1 MLHCEKC
8 GVNVAGKREICP
20 LCQGRLSG
28 NPCQESFPLV
38 PTIYLQFHLLFRIL
52 LFVSVAFS
60 IIAVAVNL
68 ILEQT
73 GWWSLIVV
81 GGIASMWLSL
91 SLAIRKRKNI
101 PKTIVYQVI
110 LISLICIVWDFLTQ
124 WSGWS
129 IDYVVP
135 ILFLSG
141 IAAMAVLT
149 KVLSWE
155 IENIIIYL
163 CIDALFG
170 IVPIIFYFTRTLH
183 VAIPS
188 VLCVTGCVLSLAFL
202 CIFKGDSIW
211 AEFKRRMNF

>member
-1 MLHCEKC
+1 MLHCDKC
-8 GVNVAGKREICP
+8 SVDVGGKRDICP

-28 NPCQESFPLV
+28 EASRESFPLV
-38 PTIYLQFHLLFRIL
+38 PTIYRQFHLLFKIL
-52 LFVSVAFS
+52 LFVSVTFG
-60 IIAVAVNL
+60 IIAIAINL
-68 ILEQT
+68 ILEDT

-81 GGIASMWLSL
+81 GGTLSMWLSL

-101 PKTIVYQVI
+101 PKTIVYQVV
-110 LISLICIVWDFLTQ
+110 LLSLICIVWDFLTV
-124 WSGWS
+124 WNGWS
-129 IDYVVP
+129 IDYVIP

-170 IVPIIFYFTRTLH
+170 IVPIIFYFTHILG
-183 VAIPS
+183 VVIPS
-188 VLCVTGCVLSLAFL
+188 VICVAGCVLSLAFL

-211 AEFKRRMNF
+211 AELKRRMNF